1 MIKPRTIKRLFT
13 KNPLLTIFIFL
24 IVILQIVLWYIWV
37 FMFQF
42 DRTPVFFSL
51 VISILNI
58 LISLVS
64 YRFFLFSVY
73 FLLAMPVFLSILD
86 YVLLKGILSVQ

>member
-1 MIKPRTIKRLFT
+1 MIKPRSIKRLFT
-13 KNPLLTIFIFL
+13 KNPLLTVFVFL
-24 IVILQIVLWYIWV
+24 IIILQVILWFVWV

-42 DRTPVFFSL
+42 DRTPVIFSL

-58 LISLVS
+58 IISLVS

-86 YVLLKGILSVQ
+86 YVLLRGILSVQ